1 MFVIPCFKERP
12 IKAYSEGRKIKANRC
27 SSCTNLK
34 KKKGGDKE
42 MLLTGNKE
50 DLTCRS
56 KEKAVGL
63 KKKKKK
69 KGTATHVFSGG
80 SMFGVD
86 ELKMKGNIKKRGG
99 WR

>member
-1 MFVIPCFKERP
+1 
-12 IKAYSEGRKIKANRC
+12 
-27 SSCTNLK
+27 
-34 KKKGGDKE
+34 

-69 KGTATHVFSGG
+69 EK
-80 SMFGVD
+80 
-86 ELKMKGNIKKRGG
+86 LN
-99 WR
+99 